1 MGDGRAPAQ
10 LPSLL
15 SAAAPLFSAPVF
27 WTMSTTR
34 LKGLIEKMKSRRQ
47 AETDGRGRSSRS
59 RAQTHAQA
67 NGRNVGW
74 ITDGSDGWGAKQ
86 RGTNKPWL
94 LGGVVYLGNW
104 RNARGVEIVVMS

>member
-47 AETDGRGRSSRS
+47 AETDRS
-59 RAQTHAQA
+59 RNRAALRQTDEIATKCC
-67 NGRNVGW
+67 W
-74 ITDGSDGWGAKQ
+74 ITDGSDGWMDGEQ
-86 RGTNKPWL
+86 SSGELINLRSRT
-94 LGGVVYLGNW
+94 VVSRSDCFWKMWQILESG
-104 RNARGVEIVVMS
+104 

>member
-47 AETDGRGRSSRS
+47 AETGRGRSSRS